1 MAKSDIDARTGSVGS
16 PAASEELV
24 FEVGGMTCASC
35 AVRVERVLSKQDTVD
50 GAVVN
55 FAGGEAHVRVQPG
68 VDPAS
73 LFDAVRKIGYD
84 LTLVEEDTERQSQV
98 ERYTEEQREQWR
110 NFLLAALFTLPVM
123 VLAMAGPD
131 TTWSLALQWAL
142 VTPVEFVFG
151 AQFHRA
157 AAKRLSSFTA
167 NMDTLVSIGTLAAYG
182 FSVWAFFADAPVFF
196 ETAGAIITFILLGRY
211 FEARAKGNASAAITK
226 LLELGAKDAVVLR
239 NGTEVRVPIDEVRPG
254 DLVVVRPGEKIP
266 SDGVIREG
274 ASSLDESMLTGESVP
289 VDKIAGD
296 DVFGATLNQ
305 QGRLVVEVNKVGS
318 QTALHQI
325 VKLVEDAQASKAPIQ
340 KLADQI
346 SGVFVP
352 IVITLALLTFFG
364 WWVASGDVAT
374 GVRNAVAVLIIACPC
389 ALGLATPTAIMVGS
403 GRGAELGVI
412 FKGAEIFERSRGID
426 AVVFDKTGTLTRGV
440 MTLAGVVT
448 ADDIDENRF
457 LHVVASLE
465 GASEH
470 PVARAVALG
479 AEERDLELMTPS
491 DFRNVPGRGVTGQ
504 VDGLVVAA
512 GTTKFLADEGLLL
525 PTDLAEAL
533 DRLEGD
539 GHTAFVAGWD
549 GEVRGVLAVADTLR
563 STARSAVDQLHEMGV
578 HVAMITGDNHRTAS
592 AIARQVGIDRVLSEV
607 LPGDK
612 AAEVAR
618 LMAEGTRVAFAGDG
632 INDAPALTQA
642 DLGMAIGTG
651 TDIAIEAG
659 DVILMSGD
667 PLLVKTALR
676 LARATFRTIKQNLF
690 WAFFYN
696 VAMIPLAAAGLL
708 NPMFAAAA
716 MATSSVTVVSNSLRL
731 RRFDPDR

>member
-1 MAKSDIDARTGSVGS
+1 MAKPE
-16 PAASEELV
+16 PAGGALRRAPASAPEELV
-24 FEVGGMTCASC
+24 FEVDGMTCASC
-35 AVRVERVLSKQDTVD
+35 AVRVERVLTKQDSVE

-55 FAGGEAHVRVQPG
+55 FAGGEAHVRIQPG
-68 VDPAS
+68 VDPTP
-73 LFDAVRKIGYD
+73 LYEAVRKIGYD
-84 LTLVEEDTERQSQV
+84 LSLVEEDTERQSQV
-98 ERYTEEQREQWR
+98 EKYTEEQRRQWR
-110 NFLLAALFTLPVM
+110 NFLMAALFTLPVM
-123 VLAMAGPD
+123 LLAMVGPD
-131 TTWSLALQWAL
+131 TTWSRALQWAL
-142 VTPVEFVFG
+142 VTPVEFIFG

-182 FSVWAFFADAPVFF
+182 FSVWAFFADTPVFF
-196 ETAGAIITFILLGRY
+196 ETAGAIISFILLGRY

-239 NGTEVRVPIDEVRPG
+239 EGTEVRIPIEEVKRG
-254 DLVVVRPGEKIP
+254 DLLVVRPGEKIP
-266 SDGVIREG
+266 SDGVITEG

-289 VDKIAGD
+289 VDKTVGD

-305 QGRLVVEVNKVGS
+305 QGRLVVEVDKVGN

-325 VKLVEDAQASKAPIQ
+325 VKLVEEAQASKAPIQ

-352 IVITLALLTFFG
+352 VVIVIALVTFFG
-364 WWVASGDVAT
+364 WWATSGDVASA
-374 GVRNAVAVLIIACPC
+374 VRNAVAVLIIACPC

-440 MTLAGVVT
+440 MTLAVVVT
-448 ADDIDENRF
+448 SADVEETRF

-465 GASEH
+465 SASEH

-479 AEERDLELMTPS
+479 AEERDLELMTPTE
-491 DFRNVPGRGVTGQ
+491 FLNTPGRGVRGR
-504 VDGLVVAA
+504 VDGLLVTA
-512 GTTKFLADEGLLL
+512 GTSKFLADEGLLI
-525 PTDLAEAL
+525 PTEMTEAL
-533 DRLEGD
+533 DRLEGE
-539 GHTAFVAGWD
+539 GHTAFLAGWD
-549 GEVRGVLAVADTLR
+549 GEVRGVLAVADVLR
-563 STARSAVDQLHEMGV
+563 STARLAVEQLHEMGV
-578 HVAMITGDNHRTAS
+578 QVAMITGDNHRTAA
-592 AIARQVGIDRVLSEV
+592 AIAGRVGIDQVLAEV

-618 LMAEGTRVAFAGDG
+618 LKAEGIRVAFAGDG

-716 MATSSVTVVSNSLRL
+716 MATSSVSVVTNSLRL
-731 RRFDPDR
+731 RRFDADH